1 MRMVGPR
8 LDSGRSSSVALLVR
22 LFSLRITCRSRRV
35 SEASLE
41 VTLIVE
47 RPMVAMPEDAANNIV
62 AHLSRPGRWFSR
74 RRCRCV
80 INFVVTEKF
89 GIERT
94 PHFSTM
100 AASCISNLL
109 LKRKRP
115 ATKIERS
122 AAVLLSSCHCSLYAA
137 YITPAR
143 CSNPPPQAE
152 SFSIRC
158 RLQL

>member
-22 LFSLRITCRSRRV
+22 LFSLRIACRSRRV

-47 RPMVAMPEDAANNIV
+47 RPMVAMPEGAANNIV

-94 PHFSTM
+94 PHFST
-100 AASCISNLL
+100 NLWL
-109 LKRKRP
+109 RH
-115 ATKIERS
+115 
-122 AAVLLSSCHCSLYAA
+122 VLVICSYD
-137 YITPAR
+137 
-143 CSNPPPQAE
+143 
-152 SFSIRC
+152 
-158 RLQL
+158 LQLFCAADLCCSARATAHFMPRI